1 MTEGE
6 NEVVFDAEGVRG
18 TLEAS
23 AGGVD
28 GEGRARVL
36 LGDGRR
42 LWLPPGVLERQEHGT
57 LIFRGSFEELAA
69 AAADGQTPVAVVP
82 VMEEELRVGKRV
94 VETGRV
100 RVTKTVHEH
109 EEVVDE
115 PLMREEYDVERVRID
130 EFVDG
135 PVGPRH
141 EGETLIVPVL
151 EEVLVVEKRLVVRE
165 ELRITRRQTEERR
178 PQRVKLLS
186 EEVSVERAGP
196 DAARPDA
203 DESDGGG
210 LRSHAAPHS

>member
-1 MTEGE
+1 MTEGK
-6 NEVVFDAEGVRG
+6 NEVVFDVEGVRG
-18 TLEAS
+18 TLEAPVN
-23 AGGVD
+23 GMK

-36 LGDGRR
+36 LADGRR
-42 LWLPPGVLERQEHGT
+42 LWLPPDSLEQREHGT
-57 LIFRGSFEELAA
+57 LVFQGSFEELAA
-69 AAADGQTPVAVVP
+69 AARGQAPVAVVP

-100 RVTKTVHEH
+100 RIHKTVHEH

-115 PLMREEYDVERVRID
+115 PLMREEYDVERVPID

-165 ELRITRRQTEERR
+165 ELRITRKRSEERR

-186 EEVSVERAGP
+186 EEVSVERTGT
-196 DAARPDA
+196 DVARGDA
-203 DESDGGG
+203 DELDGGSM
-210 LRSHAAPHS
+210 RSHAAPHS

>member
-1 MTEGE
+1 MTEGK
-6 NEVVFDAEGVRG
+6 NEVVFDVEGVRG
-18 TLEAS
+18 TLEAPVN
-23 AGGVD
+23 GMK

-36 LGDGRR
+36 LADGRR
-42 LWLPPGVLERQEHGT
+42 LWLPPDSLEQREHGT
-57 LIFRGSFEELAA
+57 LVFQGSFEELAA
-69 AAADGQTPVAVVP
+69 AARGQAPVAVVP

-100 RVTKTVHEH
+100 RIHKTVHEH

-115 PLMREEYDVERVRID
+115 PLMREEYDVERVPID

-165 ELRITRRQTEERR
+165 ELRITRKRTEERR
-178 PQRVKLLS
+178 PQRVKLLR
-186 EEVSVERAGP
+186 EEVSVERS
-196 DAARPDA
+196 DEDVARGDA
-203 DESDGGG
+203 DELDGGG
-210 LRSHAAPHS
+210 MRSHAAPHS

>member
-1 MTEGE
+1 MTEGG
-6 NEVVFDAEGVRG
+6 NEIVFDAEGVRA
-18 TLEAS
+18 TLEA
-23 AGGVD
+23 AVNNVD
-28 GEGRARVL
+28 GRARL
-36 LGDGRR
+36 LLADGRR
-42 LWLPPGVLERQEHGT
+42 LWVPADALERREHGT
-57 LIFRGSFEELAA
+57 LIFRGSFAELTAA
-69 AAADGQTPVAVVP
+69 AAVIPVI
-82 VMEEELRVGKRV
+82 EEELRVGKRV

-115 PLMREEYDVERVRID
+115 PLMREEYDVERVPID

-165 ELRITRRQTEERR
+165 ELRITRKQTEERR

-186 EEVSVERAGP
+186 EEVSVERTGAQDEPVEADKGVG
-196 DAARPDA
+196 RPA
-203 DESDGGG
+203 
-210 LRSHAAPHS
+210 

>member
-1 MTEGE
+1 M
-6 NEVVFDAEGVRG
+6 
-18 TLEAS
+18 
-23 AGGVD
+23 
-28 GEGRARVL
+28 L
-36 LGDGRR
+36 LADGRR
-42 LWLPPGVLERQEHGT
+42 LWLPPDAIEQREHGT
-57 LIFRGSFEELAA
+57 LVFRGSFEELAA
-69 AAADGQTPVAVVP
+69 AAREQTPVAVVP

-100 RVTKTVHEH
+100 RIHEDGHEH

-115 PLMREEYDVERVRID
+115 PLMREEYDVERVPID

-165 ELRITRRQTEERR
+165 ELRITRKRTEERR

-186 EEVSVERAGP
+186 EEVSVERTEHGCRARRRGRVGRRSACEAMP
-196 DAARPDA
+196 RPQLINRARPLTLSGRVSPKQQTTKKGDS
-203 DESDGGG
+203 E
-210 LRSHAAPHS
+210 

>member
-6 NEVVFDAEGVRG
+6 NEVVFDTEGVRG
-18 TLEAS
+18 TVEAP
-23 AGGVD
+23 ADGVD
-28 GEGRARVL
+28 GKGRACVL

-42 LWLPPGVLERQEHGT
+42 LWLPQDVLERQEHGT

-69 AAADGQTPVAVVP
+69 AAGGQTPVAVVP
-82 VMEEELRVGKRV
+82 VIEEELRVGKRV

-186 EEVSVERAGP
+186 EEVSVERS
-196 DAARPDA
+196 DA